1 MSLGGNIKKARI
13 DKGWLQQ
20 DLQEAT
26 ELSQAY
32 LSKIECNKADP
43 SISVVC
49 KIAKALGVSI
59 DGLAHD
65 LLAATVPL
73 PSSRKAVA
81 ISSGAVSSA
90 VARAVC
96 EDG

>member
-13 DKGWLQQ
+13 DKGWQQQ

-26 ELSQAY
+26 HLSQAY

-49 KIAKALGVSI
+49 KIAEALGVSI
-59 DGLAHD
+59 DGLVSDARPRS
-65 LLAATVPL
+65 TSPL
-73 PSSRKAVA
+73 PGR
-81 ISSGAVSSA
+81 
-90 VARAVC
+90 R
-96 EDG
+96 